1 MPPDPIAMPDP
12 AYDASA
18 KVLEVVR
25 ELVAQSQPELAARAR
40 VALDSRLERD
50 LALDSLA
57 RLELAL
63 RVERALGVRLPE
75 NLVAEAE
82 TPGDIVAA
90 VTRGTATPAAA
101 RVAPVVVPAAAGA
114 PVAGR
119 PDDAATLIDVLEWY
133 ASRYPDRPHATFLVS
148 DEAEETLTYGE
159 LRTRARRVA
168 AGLQRA
174 GLQPREAVAIMLPS
188 GLEFFAVYYGIL
200 MAGGVPVAIYPP
212 FRMATIEDHLRR
224 QAGIL
229 ANAVAAMLVTVPEA
243 KLLAR
248 LLRADAPSLRHVLT
262 AKELERETA
271 APAPYPASPQDI
283 AFLQY
288 TSGSTGNPKGV
299 VLTHANLLANLR
311 AMGKAAGA
319 GPDDVFVSWLP
330 LYHDMGLIGAWMGSL
345 YFAMRLV
352 LMSPVA
358 FLSRPARWLHA
369 IHRWRATISA
379 APNFAYELCASRL
392 DAADLEGLD
401 LSSWRWAFNGAE
413 SVSAD
418 TLERFAARFAPYG
431 LDRRSIAPVYG
442 LAECALDLAFPPSRR
457 GPLVDHV
464 DRDALMHTGRAVP
477 VAADHPDAAKIVANG
492 RALEGYAIRIVD
504 GAGRVLAERVE
515 GRVEFKGPS
524 ATSGYYRNPEATAAL
539 RDGEWLDS
547 GDLGYLAEGELYLT
561 GRAKDMIIRGG
572 HNIYP
577 YELEDAVG
585 ALPGVR
591 KGCVAVFGAKGADA
605 ATERVVV
612 LAETRETDAAKRD
625 ALRAAINN
633 LAVDLIGGPADE
645 VVLAPPHAVLKTS
658 SGKIRRSATR
668 DAWTSGLVGAK
679 ASAAWVQVARLA
691 ARSAAARTWR
701 WIGSLAHYAYGAWA
715 WTAFALAALAGA
727 FTAFCVPGMAR
738 RRRVMRGIIRAL
750 ALVIG
755 VRFVVEGAERLPKG
769 AFTLVANHASYI
781 DPFVLGV
788 AIPRDLAF
796 VAKGELRGHWLF
808 GPALARLGTR
818 FVERFDVGRSIDD
831 ARGLAA
837 AAGAG
842 ESFAF
847 FPEGTFRR
855 APGLLAFRS
864 GAFLVAAHNGMPVV
878 PVTLV
883 GTRGLLPDKT
893 WIPRPATV
901 RVLVGAPLVA
911 KGSDWEA
918 ATKLRNAARAAI
930 LAACGEPDA
939 GAEVAPVFAAAR

>member
-1 MPPDPIAMPDP
+1 MPPDPIAAPDP
-12 AYDASA
+12 AHDATSV
-18 KVLEVVR
+18 VLAVVR

-40 VALDSRLERD
+40 ITLDSRLERD

-57 RLELAL
+57 RVELAL
-63 RVERALGVRLPE
+63 RVEKALGVRLPD
-75 NLVAEAE
+75 NIAAEAE
-82 TPGDIVAA
+82 TPADLVAA
-90 VTRGTATPAAA
+90 LTRGAPAPAAA
-101 RVAPVVVPAAAGA
+101 RLAPVVTAAAAGA
-114 PVAGR
+114 PVTGR
-119 PDDAATLIDVLEWY
+119 PDDATTLTDVLDWY
-133 ASRYPDRPHATFLVS
+133 ASRYPDRVHATFLAS
-148 DEAEETLTYGE
+148 DDVTETLTYGE
-159 LRTRARRVA
+159 LRSRARRVA

-200 MAGGVPVAIYPP
+200 MAGGVPVPIYPP

-271 APAPYPASPQDI
+271 EPAPYPASPQDI

-288 TSGSTGNPKGV
+288 TSGSTGSPKGV
-299 VLTHANLLANLR
+299 ILTHTNLLANLR

-345 YFAMRLV
+345 YFAMHLV

-358 FLSRPARWLHA
+358 FLSRPSRWLHA

-392 DAADLEGLD
+392 DAAELEGLD

-413 SVSAD
+413 GVSAD

-457 GPLVDHV
+457 GALVDHV
-464 DRDALMHTGRAVP
+464 DREALMHTGRAVP
-477 VAADHPDAAKIVANG
+477 IAPEHPNAAKIVANG
-492 RALEGYAIRIVD
+492 QPLEGFAIRIAD
-504 GAGRVLAERVE
+504 RGGRELPDRVE
-515 GRVEFKGPS
+515 GRVEFRGPS

-547 GDLGYLAEGELYLT
+547 GDLGYLADGDLYLT

-591 KGCVAVFGAKGADA
+591 KGCVAVFGARSANA

-612 LAETRETDAAKRD
+612 LAETRETDEARRES
-625 ALRAAINN
+625 LRAAINN

-645 VVLAPPHAVLKTS
+645 VVLAPPHSVLKTS
-658 SGKIRRSATR
+658 SGKIRRAATR
-668 DAWTSGLVGAK
+668 EAWEHGLVGAK
-679 ASAAWVQVARLA
+679 TSAAWVQVSRLA
-691 ARSAAARTWR
+691 VRSAVARVRSWV
-701 WIGSLAHYAYGAWA
+701 GSLAHWAYGAWA
-715 WTAFALAALAGA
+715 WTVFAFAALAG
-727 FTAFCVPGMAR
+727 TLTVFCVPGIER
-738 RRRVMRGIIRAL
+738 RRRMMRGIIRVL
-750 ALVIG
+750 AAAIG
-755 VRFVVEGAERLPKG
+755 VRIVVEGADRLPGG

-781 DPFVLGV
+781 DPFILGV
-788 AIPRDLAF
+788 AVPRDLAF
-796 VAKGELRGHWLF
+796 VAKGELRTHWLF
-808 GPALARLGTR
+808 GPALARVGTR

-831 ARGLAA
+831 ARELAA

-855 APGLLAFRS
+855 APGLLAFRT
-864 GAFLVAAHNGMPVV
+864 GAFLVAAHNAMPVV

-883 GTRGLLPDKT
+883 GTRALLPDKT
-893 WIPRPATV
+893 WIPKPVTV
-901 RVLVGAPLVA
+901 RMIVGAPLVA
-911 KGSDWEA
+911 QGSDWEA

-939 GAEVAPVFAAAR
+939 GAEVAPVFARAR